1 MIENPN
7 YPKPW
12 FYFYFSHRYA
22 PNKCKWKGKQRR
34 PSFGTKNNII
44 KTKLKN
50 KKSMRDVIAALT
62 KPES

>member
-1 MIENPN
+1 M
-7 YPKPW
+7 
-12 FYFYFSHRYA
+12 FYFDFSHRYA

-34 PSFGTKNNII
+34 PAFGSKNNII

>member
-1 MIENPN
+1 MALTALIRDNLLN
-7 YPKPW
+7 LT
-12 FYFYFSHRYA
+12 HRYA

-34 PSFGTKNNII
+34 PTFGTKNNII

-50 KKSMRDVIAALT
+50 KKNMRDVIAALT